1 MNNRDK
7 TLDAF
12 LVMEYRS
19 GNSKAL
25 GVLVKKYHRKL
36 CKHAYWFTH
45 DLASSKDI
53 VQDSWKSILAN
64 LYTLKRPECFG
75 SWAFRIVTRKAL
87 DHLNKQKRGK
97 QELHKYEIL
106 VDTTITDTS
115 KDDRVPLVQ
124 KAILSLPAN
133 QQVVIRLFYTEGYSL
148 NEISDI
154 LEIAVG
160 TVKSRLFHGR
170 EILKTIL
177 KNK

>member
-1 MNNRDK
+1 
-7 TLDAF
+7 
-12 LVMEYRS
+12 
-19 GNSKAL
+19 
-25 GVLVKKYHRKL
+25 
-36 CKHAYWFTH
+36 
-45 DLASSKDI
+45 
-53 VQDSWKSILAN
+53 
-64 LYTLKRPECFG
+64 
-75 SWAFRIVTRKAL
+75 
-87 DHLNKQKRGK
+87 
-97 QELHKYEIL
+97 L

-133 QQVVIRLFYTEGYSL
+133 QQVVLRLFYTEGYSL

-170 EILKTIL
+170 EKLKTIL